1 MRSARIA
8 PSAQEWQDLPV
19 PLLNRGLRA
28 LAAVFTAV
36 LVLFLAASSVTAQEE
51 DEQRLD
57 ELKEEREQL
66 QNELATAA
74 GQVDASQASFDEVA
88 QALDDINA
96 LVDLQEA
103 RVSDAEQAVRSAETL
118 VEQAEA
124 RTAAIDAEMGDLRE
138 SVADLAIASFTG
150 ESGENGEDLT
160 ALLLN
165 DNPSE
170 AARRRSLVQ
179 LQTGNLSDTLDRM
192 RQLETESEQV
202 EADRARAVEAALVNR
217 TEAQQRRSELDD
229 ARDAQVQLIL
239 DVEARLEARLAEAF
253 FLEELDADLAAEIR
267 QQEEEI
273 ARRIRAEAAA
283 RAAAEAARAAAE
295 AARQAAA
302 NPVAAPVS
310 AGSADIVSVEGFNVH
325 SSVEA
330 NVGQMIRDA
339 RNAGVNLVGYGWRSP
354 QRTAELRVINGCPDV
369 YTSSPSSCRIP
380 TARPGQSMHE
390 RGLAID
396 FQSCWRGSSC
406 FVWLSNNAGNYGF
419 FNLPSESWHW
429 STNGR

>member
-1 MRSARIA
+1 M
-8 PSAQEWQDLPV
+8 
-19 PLLNRGLRA
+19 PLVNRALRA
-28 LAAVFTAV
+28 FAAVFTV
-36 LVLFLAASSVTAQEE
+36 GLLLFLATSSVTAQED
-51 DEQRLD
+51 DEERLD

-66 QNELATAA
+66 QGELATAA

-124 RTAAIDAEMGDLRE
+124 RTAAIDAERGELRE
-138 SVADLAIASFTG
+138 LVADLAIVSFTG

-179 LQTGNLSDTLDRM
+179 LHTGNLSDTLDRM
-192 RQLETESEQV
+192 RRLETESEQV
-202 EADRARAVEAALVNR
+202 EADRIRAVEAALVNR

-239 DVEARLEARLAEAF
+239 DVEARLQARLAEAF

-302 NPVAAPVS
+302 NPTTASTPVS
-310 AGSADIVSVEGFNVH
+310 ANSADIVTVEGFAVH
-325 SSVEA
+325 SSVESD
-330 NVGQMIRDA
+330 VGRMIRDA
-339 RNAGVNLVGYGWRSP
+339 RNAGLNLFGSGWRSP
-354 QRTAELRVINGCPDV
+354 QRTAELREINGCPDV
-369 YTSSPSSCRIP
+369 YTSPPSSCRVP
-380 TARPGQSMHE
+380 TARPGESMHE

-396 FQSCWRGSSC
+396 FANCSLGSSC
-406 FVWLSNNAGNYGF
+406 FVWLSNNAANYGF
-419 FNLPSESWHW
+419 FNLPGESWHW

>member
-1 MRSARIA
+1 MSR
-8 PSAQEWQDLPV
+8 ELLNLPVDDNLSGV
-19 PLLNRGLRA
+19 PLLIRYRRVLAGLVF
-28 LAAVFTAV
+28 AAFFVGASAIAV
-36 LVLFLAASSVTAQEE
+36 DAQQE

-66 QNELATAA
+66 QAELAASAA
-74 GQVDASQASFDEVA
+74 QVDASQASFEDVVA
-88 QALDDINA
+88 ALDNING

-103 RVSDAEQAVRSAETL
+103 RLADAEQAVRSAEAL

-124 RTAAIDAEMGDLRE
+124 RRAQIDVEMAELTGA
-138 SVADLAIASFTG
+138 VADLAVSSFTG

-165 DNPSE
+165 EDPTE

-179 LQTGNLSDTLDRM
+179 LQTGNLGDTLDRM
-192 RQLETESEQV
+192 RQLGTEAEQV

-217 TEAQQRRSELDD
+217 TEVQQRRGELES
-229 ARDAQVQLIL
+229 ALESQTQLVL
-239 DVEARLEARLAEAF
+239 DVEARLESRLAEAQ
-253 FLEELDADLAAEIR
+253 FLEELDSDLAAEIR

-283 RAAAEAARAAAE
+283 KAAAEAARRAAAQP
-295 AARQAAA
+295 A
-302 NPVAAPVS
+302 PVAAS
-310 AGSADIVSVEGFNVH
+310 SADITLVEGFNVH
-325 SSVEA
+325 TSVA
-330 NVGQMIRDA
+330 SQVGQMIRDA
-339 RNAGVNLVGYGWRSP
+339 RAAGVSLTGYGWRSP

-369 YTSSPSSCRIP
+369 HTSPPSSCRIP

-396 FQSCWRGSSC
+396 FQSCWRGSAC
-406 FVWLSNNAGNYGF
+406 FVWLSNNARNYGF